1 MNILLINGAQS
12 LFGEGG
18 QLNTHLHQLAVR
30 HLSECG
36 HAVQETHIEA
46 GYDMAAEVDK
56 FIWAE
61 AIVFQMAG
69 WWMGLPWK
77 VKQYM
82 DEVYSIGH
90 GRIYASD
97 GRSHLNPEV
106 NYGTGGLLQGRQYM
120 LSTTWNA
127 PLHAFTAPEEFFEGK
142 GVDGV
147 YFAFHK
153 AQQFVGLQALPTFM
167 LNDVVK
173 DNQPEAFA
181 AAHRHHLTQVFGSAH

>member
-1 MNILLINGAQS
+1 MKILLINGAQS

-18 QLNTHLHQLAVR
+18 TLNNRLHQVAVTHLREA
-30 HLSECG
+30 G
-36 HAVQETHIEA
+36 HEVQETHIEQ
-46 GYDMAAEVDK
+46 GYDMAQEVDK
-56 FIWAE
+56 ILWAE

-77 VKQYM
+77 VKQYI

-90 GRIYASD
+90 GQIYASD
-97 GRSHLNPEV
+97 GRSHLDPNI
-106 NYGTGGLLQGRQYM
+106 NYGTGGLLQGRRYM
-120 LSTTWNA
+120 ISTTWNA
-127 PLHAFTAPEEFFEGK
+127 PLHAFNAPDEFFEGR
-142 GVDGV
+142 GVDEV

-173 DNQPEAFA
+173 NTQSEDFSTAYRQHLSRVFA
-181 AAHRHHLTQVFGSAH
+181 

>member
-1 MNILLINGAQS
+1 MKILLINGAQS

-18 QLNTHLHQLAVR
+18 ALNTRLHQLAAT
-30 HLSECG
+30 HLRARG
-36 HAVQETHIEA
+36 HEVQETHIEA
-46 GYDMAAEVDK
+46 GYDMVAEVDK
-56 FIWAE
+56 FVWAE

-69 WWMGLPWK
+69 WWMGTPWK
-77 VKQYM
+77 VKQYI
-82 DEVYSIGH
+82 DEVYSVGH

-127 PLHAFTAPEEFFEGK
+127 PLHAFTAAGEFFEGR

-147 YFAFHK
+147 YFPFHK

-173 DNQPEAFA
+173 STQPEAFFEA
-181 AAHRHHLTQVFGSAH
+181 YRQHLMQVFG